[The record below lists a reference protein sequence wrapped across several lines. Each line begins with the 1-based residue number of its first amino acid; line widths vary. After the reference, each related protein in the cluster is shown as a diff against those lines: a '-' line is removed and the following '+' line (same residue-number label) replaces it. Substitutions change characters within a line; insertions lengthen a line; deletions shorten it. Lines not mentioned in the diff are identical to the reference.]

1 MDKLDYNIIECL
13 NRDARKSFREV
24 AKELGI
30 SAGTAYN
37 RIRKLEGQGII
48 KGYIPMI
55 DAGKVG
61 FDLFVI
67 IGIKIAHGKL
77 VEVEKKLTKDP
88 RVYGVYDV
96 TGEWDSI
103 ILARF
108 RNREELNEFI
118 KSVLATENVERTY
131 TQVVLNVLKDEKRV
145 ILGEQMAVEQQK
157 LKKQ

>member
-1 MDKLDYNIIECL
+1 MDKLDSNIIDCL
-13 NRDARKSFREV
+13 NGDARKSFRDI

-37 RIRKLEGQGII
+37 RIRKLEGEGVI

-77 VEVEKKLTKDP
+77 LEVEKKLTKDP

-145 ILGEQMAVEQQK
+145 ILGEGTPAEQK
-157 LKKQ
+157 RL

>member
-1 MDKLDYNIIECL
+1 MDKLDSNIIDCL
-13 NRDARKSFREV
+13 NGDARKSFREV

-37 RIRKLEGQGII
+37 RIRKLEGEGII

-77 VEVEKKLTKDP
+77 LEVEKKLTKDP

-96 TGEWDSI
+96 TG
-103 ILARF
+103 
-108 RNREELNEFI
+108 
-118 KSVLATENVERTY
+118 
-131 TQVVLNVLKDEKRV
+131 
-145 ILGEQMAVEQQK
+145 
-157 LKKQ
+157 

>member
-1 MDKLDYNIIECL
+1 MDGLDANIIECL

-37 RIRKLEGQGII
+37 RIRKLEGQGVIR
-48 KGYIPMI
+48 GYIPMV
-55 DAGKVG
+55 DSGKVG

-77 VEVEKKLTKDP
+77 VEVEKKLTRDS

-145 ILGEQMAVEQQK
+145 ILGEGTPAEQK
-157 LKKQ
+157 RL

>member
-1 MDKLDYNIIECL
+1 MDKLDSSIIDCL
-13 NRDARKSFREV
+13 NGDARKSFREV
-24 AKELGI
+24 AHELGI

-37 RIRKLEGQGII
+37 RIRKLEGEGII

-77 VEVEKKLTKDP
+77 LEVEKKLTKDT

-118 KSVLATENVERTY
+118 KSVLVTEHVERTY

-145 ILGEQMAVEQQK
+145 ILGEGTPAEQK
-157 LKKQ
+157 RL

>member
-1 MDKLDYNIIECL
+1 MDKLDSDIIECL
-13 NRDARKSFREV
+13 NWDARKSFREV
-24 AKELGI
+24 AREIGI

-37 RIRKLEGQGII
+37 RIKRLESEGII
-48 KGYIPMI
+48 KGYIPII
-55 DAGKVG
+55 DAGKAG

-67 IGIKIAHGKL
+67 IGVKIAHGKL
-77 VEVEKKLTKDP
+77 LEVEKKLTRDL

-108 RNREELNEFI
+108 RNREELNGFI
-118 KSVLATENVERTY
+118 KSVLATEHVERTY

-157 LKKQ
+157 LKKG

>member
-1 MDKLDYNIIECL
+1 MDKLDYNIIGCL
-13 NRDARKSFREV
+13 NGDARKSFRDI

-37 RIRKLEGQGII
+37 RIRKLEGEGVI

-77 VEVEKKLTKDP
+77 LEVEKKLTKDH

-108 RNREELNEFI
+108 HNREELNEFI
-118 KSVLATENVERTY
+118 KTVLATEHVERTY

-145 ILGEQMAVEQQK
+145 IVGEPSEQAS
-157 LKKQ
+157 LKV

>member
-1 MDKLDYNIIECL
+1 MDKLDSNIIDCL
-13 NRDARKSFREV
+13 NGDARKSFREV

-37 RIRKLEGQGII
+37 RIKKLEGEDII

-77 VEVEKKLTKDP
+77 LEVEKKLTKDT

-131 TQVVLNVLKDEKRV
+131 TQVVLNILKDEKRV
-145 ILGEQMAVEQQK
+145 ILGDVTPAEQK
-157 LKKQ
+157 RL

>member
-1 MDKLDYNIIECL
+1 MDRLDSNIIECL
-13 NRDARKSFREV
+13 NRDARKSFRDI

-37 RIRKLEGQGII
+37 RIRKLEGQDII

-77 VEVEKKLTKDP
+77 LEVEKKLTKDH

-118 KSVLATENVERTY
+118 KSVLATEHVERTY

-145 ILGEQMAVEQQK
+145 IIGEPTEQAS
-157 LKKQ
+157 LKV

>member
-1 MDKLDYNIIECL
+1 MDKLDSNIIECL
-13 NRDARKSFREV
+13 NGDARKSFRDI

-37 RIRKLEGQGII
+37 RIRKLEGDGVI

-77 VEVEKKLTKDP
+77 VEVEKKLTKDH

-131 TQVVLNVLKDEKRV
+131 TQVVLNVLKDEKRM
-145 ILGEQMAVEQQK
+145 ILGESAPAEQK
-157 LKKQ
+157 RL